1 MIGKSFKNLR
11 NAIIVLFLI
20 ILTGTS
26 GFMLIEGW
34 NFPDSL
40 YMTIITITTT
50 GFEEVHQL
58 STEGEIF
65 TLILL
70 MVSFGTVIYI
80 GSMGVQI
87 LIESAFF
94 RRKKMQNKIEKLS
107 DHYIVCGFGRMGNH
121 ICKDLKNAG
130 VPFVVIE
137 NNPDSQKKLDETEY
151 LYDIGDASSDSIL
164 LRTGVKKAKG
174 LVAVLS
180 SDAENVFTTLSA
192 KSLNPNIFV
201 VARAIDEGTGSKL
214 LKAGADR
221 VVKPYELGGTRMAE
235 ILLRPGVMD
244 FIDVVAGNK
253 KMDIQIEE
261 IMVKEGSLMH
271 KKTLAELPALRNE
284 LNVIIVAIQNEEKGI
299 FIYNPKSDTIVDE
312 GNKLIAIGEPSS
324 LGKLKE
330 L

>member
-11 NAIIVLFLI
+11 NPILVLFLI

-26 GFMLIEGW
+26 GFMFIEGW

-70 MVSFGTVIYI
+70 MVSFGTMIYI

-87 LIESAFF
+87 LIESTFF
-94 RRKKMQNKIEKLS
+94 RRKKMQSKIEKLS

-121 ICKDLKNAG
+121 ICTDLKNAG

-137 NNPDSQKKLDETEY
+137 NNPDIQKKLDETEY
-151 LYDIGDASSDSIL
+151 LYDTGDASSDSTL
-164 LRTGVKKAKG
+164 LRSGVNKAKG

-201 VARAIDEGTGSKL
+201 VARAVDEGTGSKL

-235 ILLRPGVMD
+235 ILLRPGVWILLMLLQ
-244 FIDVVAGNK
+244 VTK
-253 KMDIQIEE
+253 KWIY
-261 IMVKEGSLMH
+261 K
-271 KKTLAELPALRNE
+271 LRR
-284 LNVIIVAIQNEEKGI
+284 
-299 FIYNPKSDTIVDE
+299 
-312 GNKLIAIGEPSS
+312 
-324 LGKLKE
+324 
-330 L
+330 

>member
-1 MIGKSFKNLR
+1 MIDNSYKHLR
-11 NAIIVLFLI
+11 NAIFVLFAI
-20 ILTGTS
+20 IITGTS

-34 NFPDSL
+34 NIPDSL

-80 GSMGVQI
+80 GGTGVQI
-87 LIESAFF
+87 LVESKFF
-94 RRKKMQNKIEKLS
+94 RRKKMQKKIERLKN
-107 DHYIVCGFGRMGNH
+107 HYIVCGYGRMGTH
-121 ICKDLKNAG
+121 ICNDLREAS

-137 NNPDSQKKLDETEY
+137 SNEDNKKKLDELEY
-151 LYDIGDASSDSIL
+151 LYDIGDASSDDTL
-164 LRTGVKKAKG
+164 LRTGVKNAKG

-192 KSLNPNIFV
+192 KTLNPNIFV
-201 VARAIDEGTGSKL
+201 VARAIEDHTEPKL
-214 LKAGADR
+214 MKAGANR
-221 VVKPYELGGTRMAE
+221 VVKPYELGGVRMAE

-244 FIDVVAGNK
+244 FIDVVAGNNK
-253 KMDIQIEE
+253 IDLQIEE
-261 IMVKEGSLMH
+261 ITVNKGSSMD
-271 KKTLAELPALRNE
+271 KKTLAELPIRSD
-284 LNVIIVAIQNEEKGI
+284 LNVIIVSIQNEDKEL
-299 FIYNPKSDTIVDE
+299 FIYNPKGNTIVDE
-312 GNKLIAIGEPSS
+312 GNKLIAIGERAN
-324 LGKLKE
+324 LEKLKN

>member
-1 MIGKSFKNLR
+1 MIGKSFKHLR
-11 NAIIVLFLI
+11 NGIIVLFFI
-20 ILTGTS
+20 ILVGTS

-80 GSMGVQI
+80 GSMGIQI
-87 LIESAFF
+87 LIESTFF

-121 ICKDLKNAG
+121 ICKDLKNAA

-137 NNPDSQKKLDETEY
+137 NNSDNQKKLDETEY

-164 LRTGVKKAKG
+164 LRSGVKKAKG

-201 VARAIDEGTGSKL
+201 VARAVDEGTESKL

-235 ILLRPGVMD
+235 ILIRPGVMD

-253 KMDIQIEE
+253 KIDFQIEE
-261 IMVKEGSLMH
+261 ITVKKNSLMH
-271 KKTLAELPALRNE
+271 KKTLAELPVLRNE
-284 LNVIIVAIQNEEKGI
+284 LNVIIVAIQNEDKGI
-299 FIYNPKSDTIVDE
+299 FIYNPTGDTVVDE

>member
-1 MIGKSFKNLR
+1 MIGTSIKNLR
-11 NAIIVLFLI
+11 NGILVLFLI
-20 ILTGTS
+20 ILAGTS

-70 MVSFGTVIYI
+70 LISFGTVIYI

-87 LIESAFF
+87 LIESTFF

-107 DHYIVCGFGRMGNH
+107 NHYIVCGFGRMGNH
-121 ICKDLKNAG
+121 ICTDLKNAG

-137 NNPDSQKKLDETEY
+137 NNPETQKKLDETEY
-151 LYDIGDASSDSIL
+151 LYDIGDASSDSTL
-164 LRTGVKKAKG
+164 LRTGVNKAKG

-201 VARAIDEGTGSKL
+201 VARSIDEGTESKL
-214 LKAGADR
+214 RKAGADR

-253 KMDIQIEE
+253 KIDIQIEE
-261 IMVKEGSLMH
+261 ITVKTGSSMH

-299 FIYNPKSDTIVDE
+299 FIYNPKGDTIVDE
-312 GNKLIAIGEPSS
+312 ENKLIAIGEPLS

>member
-1 MIGKSFKNLR
+1 MIGTSIKNLR
-11 NAIIVLFLI
+11 NGILVLFLI

-70 MVSFGTVIYI
+70 LVSFGTVIYI

-87 LIESAFF
+87 LIESTFF

-107 DHYIVCGFGRMGNH
+107 NHYIVCGFGRMGNH
-121 ICKDLKNAG
+121 ICTDLKNAG

-137 NNPDSQKKLDETEY
+137 NNPETQKKLDETEY
-151 LYDIGDASSDSIL
+151 LYDIGDASSDSTL
-164 LRTGVKKAKG
+164 LRTGVNKAKG

-201 VARAIDEGTGSKL
+201 VARSIDEGTESKL
-214 LKAGADR
+214 RKAGADR

-253 KMDIQIEE
+253 KIDIQIEE
-261 IMVKEGSLMH
+261 ITVKKGSFMH

-299 FIYNPKSDTIVDE
+299 FIYNPKGDTIVDE
-312 GNKLIAIGEPSS
+312 ENKLIAIGEPLS

>member
-11 NAIIVLFLI
+11 NAILVLFLI

-65 TLILL
+65 TLVLL
-70 MVSFGTVIYI
+70 LVSFGTVIYI
-80 GSMGVQI
+80 GGTGVQI
-87 LIESAFF
+87 LIESTFF
-94 RRKKMQNKIEKLS
+94 RRKKMQNKIDKLNS
-107 DHYIVCGFGRMGNH
+107 HYIVCGFGRMGNH

-137 NNPDSQKKLDETEY
+137 NNPENQKKLDETEY

-164 LRTGVKKAKG
+164 LRTGVKNAKG

-201 VARAIDEGTGSKL
+201 VARAVDEGTGSKL

-261 IMVKEGSLMH
+261 ITVKTGSLMH

-299 FIYNPKSDTIVDE
+299 FIYNPTGDTIVDE
-312 GNKLIAIGEPSS
+312 GNKLIAIGEPLS
-324 LGKLKE
+324 LGKLRE
-330 L
+330 F

>member
-26 GFMLIEGW
+26 GFMLIEDW

-70 MVSFGTVIYI
+70 LVSFGTVIYI

-87 LIESAFF
+87 LIESTFF

-121 ICKDLKNAG
+121 ICTDLKNAG

-137 NNPDSQKKLDETEY
+137 KNPDNQNKLDETEY
-151 LYDIGDASSDSIL
+151 LYDIGDSSRDSTL
-164 LRTGVKKAKG
+164 LRSGVNKAKG

-180 SDAENVFTTLSA
+180 SDAENVFTTLSS

-221 VVKPYELGGTRMAE
+221 VVKPYEIGGTRMAE

-253 KMDIQIEE
+253 KIGIQIEE
-261 IMVKEGSLMH
+261 ITVKKDSLMH
-271 KKTLAELPALRNE
+271 KKTLAELPVLRNE
-284 LNVIIVAIQNEEKGI
+284 LNVIIVAIQNEEKEI
-299 FIYNPKSDTIVDE
+299 FIYNPKGDTVVDE

-324 LGKLKE
+324 LSKLKD

>member
-70 MVSFGTVIYI
+70 LVSFGTVIYI

-87 LIESAFF
+87 LIESSFF

-121 ICKDLKNAG
+121 ICTDLKNAG

-164 LRTGVKKAKG
+164 LRTGIKEAKG

-244 FIDVVAGNK
+244 FIDIVAGNK

-261 IMVKEGSLMH
+261 ITVKNDSLMH

-284 LNVIIVAIQNEEKGI
+284 LNVIIVAIQNEEKEI
-299 FIYNPKSDTIVDE
+299 FIYNPKGDTVVDE

>member
-1 MIGKSFKNLR
+1 MIGKSFKHLR
-11 NAIIVLFLI
+11 NGIIVLFFI
-20 ILTGTS
+20 ILVGTS

-80 GSMGVQI
+80 GSMGIQI
-87 LIESAFF
+87 LIESTFF

-121 ICKDLKNAG
+121 ICTDLKNAA

-137 NNPDSQKKLDETEY
+137 NDSDNQKKLDETEY

-164 LRTGVKKAKG
+164 LRSGVKKAKG

-201 VARAIDEGTGSKL
+201 VARAIDEGTESKL

-235 ILLRPGVMD
+235 ILIRPGVMD

-253 KMDIQIEE
+253 KIDFQIEE
-261 IMVKEGSLMH
+261 ITVKKNSLMH
-271 KKTLAELPALRNE
+271 KKTLAELPVLRNE
-284 LNVIIVAIQNEEKGI
+284 LNVMIVAIQNEDKGI
-299 FIYNPKSDTIVDE
+299 FIYNPTGDTVVDE

-324 LGKLKE
+324 LGKLKKI
-330 L
+330 

>member
-87 LIESAFF
+87 LIESTFF

-137 NNPDSQKKLDETEY
+137 NNPDSQKKLDESEY

-164 LRTGVKKAKG
+164 LRTGVKSAKG

-261 IMVKEGSLMH
+261 IAVKEGSSMH

-324 LGKLKE
+324 LDKLKE

>member
-1 MIGKSFKNLR
+1 MK
-11 NAIIVLFLI
+11 
-20 ILTGTS
+20 
-26 GFMLIEGW
+26 
-34 NFPDSL
+34 
-40 YMTIITITTT
+40 IITITTT

-70 MVSFGTVIYI
+70 LVSFGTVIYI

-87 LIESAFF
+87 LIESTFF

-121 ICKDLKNAG
+121 ICTDLKNAG
-130 VPFVVIE
+130 VPFVVID
-137 NNPDSQKKLDETEY
+137 NNPDVQNKLDETEY
-151 LYDIGDASSDSIL
+151 LYDIGDASSDSTL
-164 LRTGVKKAKG
+164 LRTGVNKAKG

-201 VARAIDEGTGSKL
+201 VARSIDEGTESKL
-214 LKAGADR
+214 RKAGADR

-244 FIDVVAGNK
+244 FIDVVPGNK
-253 KMDIQIEE
+253 KIDIQIEE
-261 IMVKEGSLMH
+261 ITVKKGSLMY

-299 FIYNPKSDTIVDE
+299 FIYNPTGDTIVDE
-312 GNKLIAIGEPSS
+312 GNKLIAIGEPLS